1 MKKTI
6 RNIVIIG
13 MGSLLF
19 SCEPQSLNIEDSA
32 RYSRV
37 FMSSASETSIEKTYD
52 ITDEWHQIPFGAG
65 YGGFNQLTQDLEVTF
80 EVAPELI
87 ETFNAQNGTNY
98 QIAPEDSYRIAQNT
112 VTIPVGK
119 TGSNS
124 IYLEVN
130 PLYFGGTRPVL
141 VPISIKSATGNVP
154 IEESKRTTYYVIS
167 GGYVTN
173 PYTPYAK
180 DNWEIHSFSSE
191 EDVNDEGPA
200 WKAID
205 GDNSTHWL
213 TKWRRDA
220 NNERPVHPHHIS
232 IDMGVSQTLH
242 GVQLFGRL
250 GTNPDN
256 MNHNFY
262 LFPRLVNVEVS
273 ENGTVWESAGIYST
287 ALEPTPTPEFTLYFE
302 QSIKGRYFRITVI
315 NSHSNNGDTSAI
327 AEIEAF

>member
-1 MKKTI
+1 MTKTI
-6 RNIVIIG
+6 RNIFIIG
-13 MGSLLF
+13 VGLLLF
-19 SCEPQSLNIEDSA
+19 SCEPQSLSIEDSEQ
-32 RYSRV
+32 YSRV
-37 FMSSASETSIEKTYD
+37 FMQSAGDISIEKTYD
-52 ITDEWHQIPFGAG
+52 ITDEWHQLAFGAG
-65 YGGFNQLTQDLEVTF
+65 YGGFNQLTENLVITF
-80 EVAPELI
+80 EVQPELV
-87 ETFNAQNGTNY
+87 EPFNTQNGTNY
-98 QIAPEDSYRIAQNT
+98 EIAPENSYRLVQNT

-124 IYLEVN
+124 TRLEVN
-130 PLYFGGTRPVL
+130 PLHFGGTRPVL
-141 VPISIKSATGNVP
+141 IPVSIQSTTGSVR
-154 IEESKRTTYYVIS
+154 IEESKRTTYYVVS

-180 DNWEIHSFSSE
+180 NDWEIHDFSSE

-205 GDNSTHWL
+205 GDINTNWL

-220 NNERPVHPHHIS
+220 NNQRPVHPHHVS
-232 IDMGVSQTLH
+232 IDMGVSQTMH

-250 GTNPDN
+250 GTNPTN

-273 ENGTVWESAGIYST
+273 EDGSVWESAGIYST
-287 ALEPTPTPEFTLYFE
+287 ALEPTPTPEFTIYFE
-302 QSIKGRYFRITVI
+302 QSVKGRYFRITVV